1 MNAKLG
7 GTNFILSNQS
17 RPKFLDRP
25 VMIMGADVTHP
36 APEHKGLKPSIAA
49 VVASM
54 DPRALS
60 NYEVQVRVQSTEQ
73 NEEVIQ
79 DMKNITVRMLKSFYR
94 RNGRKPKRILMFR
107 DGVSE

>member
-1 MNAKLG
+1 MENSSQDK
-7 GTNFILSNQS
+7 ILIFCLWQ
-17 RPKFLDRP
+17 
-25 VMIMGADVTHP
+25 
-36 APEHKGLKPSIAA
+36 GLKPSIAA

-73 NEEVIQ
+73 NEEIIQ

-94 RNGRKPKRILMFR
+94 RNNGEYFTLLGRFFSS
-107 DGVSE
+107 DGP